1 MNATLPQCG
10 YLRNSREFHLVYNL
24 GVKYEDELMAVFV
37 RRNDLNFHRL
47 GVTVSRKFSGL
58 AVRRNRAK
66 RILREA
72 FRLNESNLAGLEH
85 SYDWVLNA
93 KRSLMGKK
101 VCAPTNSFRGVVLRV
116 RSNQVGSSS

>member
-1 MNATLPQCG
+1 MR
-10 YLRNSREFHLVYNL
+10 LRLFAADSPTVS
-24 GVKYEDELMAVFV
+24 
-37 RRNDLNFHRL
+37 
-47 GVTVSRKFSGL
+47 TQVSRKFSGR
-58 AVRRNRAK
+58 AVHRNRAK